1 MNKIIL
7 VFTLVFIALCFIFT
21 IIGNS
26 FPNITSK
33 VLSAAEE
40 GFSGF
45 MGLDSVQLAI
55 AIFQK
60 NLISSLVVAFISC
73 YLFGIPIFVFML
85 VNTALIGALLAE
97 HPNFIVGLL
106 PHGII
111 EIPAV
116 CIALALGWHIW
127 RRKERTW
134 LKIKRRDVIFFMKTV
149 VPLLIIAAVV
159 EVYITPHIISRYII
173 LP

>member
-7 VFTLVFIALCFIFT
+7 VFILVFIALCFTFT
-21 IIGNS
+21 MVGNS
-26 FPNITSK
+26 FPHITTK
-33 VLSAAEE
+33 VLGAAEE

-45 MGLDSVQLAI
+45 VGLDSVQLAI

-73 YLFGIPIFVFML
+73 YLFGIPIFLFLL

-127 RRKERTW
+127 RRKEKKW
-134 LKIKRRDVIFFMKTV
+134 LRIKTRDIIFFMKTV

-159 EVYITPHIISRYII
+159 EVYITPQIISRYII